1 MLKKPLLRKKAN
13 TMTFALAF
21 VSVMIAF
28 ALMISPVRAS
38 PITVSVSP
46 TSGTPGTSVLVSG
59 DDATPH
65 GEVRIYLSVF
75 FVSFFMETTT
85 ADGAG
90 MYSVNITVP
99 AINSGSY
106 SILALDVS
114 ADDDASTPFTI
125 ETKIEIDPTEGS
137 GNDQAIVKG

>member
-65 GEVRIYLSVF
+65 GEVRIYLAVF
-75 FVSFFMETTT
+75 FVSLFMETTT
-85 ADGAG
+85 ANGAG

-99 AINSGSY
+99 AITSGSY

-125 ETKIEIDPTEGS
+125 QTKIEIDPTEG
-137 GNDQAIVKG
+137 